1 MHSTE
6 DMVPSAMLRAQAS
19 SGVLLDAGAQ
29 GGFAAAEGALGQVLA
44 EDGPRAQLLGAVA
57 TARSRNGPLGP
68 SARTM
73 APRWASRVLTA
84 SFQDGVQELVFA
96 FQVAEVVAGPQQ
108 GQELF
113 AGARAAVAVQG
124 QVLDGLVPAAGRGR
138 LDHQAVGGQVADLG
152 VAAVGQDIDHH
163 G

>member
-1 MHSTE
+1 
-6 DMVPSAMLRAQAS
+6 
-19 SGVLLDAGAQ
+19 
-29 GGFAAAEGALGQVLA
+29 
-44 EDGPRAQLLGAVA
+44 
-57 TARSRNGPLGP
+57 
-68 SARTM
+68 M

-96 FQVAEVVAGPQQ
+96 FQVAEVVAGRNR
-108 GQELF
+108 
-113 AGARAAVAVQG
+113 ARSCSPARAAAVAVQG

-163 G
+163 GDVAAADDVVGPQRPFAGPELGAVQVGAVGAARSLTRQPLGVARISA